1 MKKYMLCIASYN
13 DYRQVF
19 YEKYIK
25 PNNIRYCLKHKIE
38 YIDFTEDIHPIRDS
52 FIWVKTFK
60 ISELLKNLDE
70 NDILISIDADIAIFD
85 QNIEFN
91 LDRDKS
97 FAYSIDTANTHNMG
111 FHILRNNLFSR
122 DLINELTSDVRY
134 KKYINSDEI
143 IYKNETQS
151 MFWKQFADQA
161 SWYSMAGI
169 LRHSDKSFWEIDDFG
184 WNSKLDDD
192 TYYSKKELYENIQL
206 LPSNFNVSEL
216 RGETE
221 GTYNINIVSYKKV
234 INRHFAGGQKFKK
247 VWYKNNKFLLSL
259 YFWNP
264 FRILYLLYNNYF
276 YRIRGKI
283 KSIIAL
289 K

>member
-1 MKKYMLCIASYN
+1 M
-13 DYRQVF
+13 
-19 YEKYIK
+19 
-25 PNNIRYCLKHKIE
+25 
-38 YIDFTEDIHPIRDS
+38 
-52 FIWVKTFK
+52 
-60 ISELLKNLDE
+60 LKNLDE
-70 NDILISIDADIAIFD
+70 DDVLISIDADIAIFD
-85 QNIEFN
+85 QNVEFN

-259 YFWNP
+259 YFLEPVW
-264 FRILYLLYNNYF
+264 ILYLLYNNYF